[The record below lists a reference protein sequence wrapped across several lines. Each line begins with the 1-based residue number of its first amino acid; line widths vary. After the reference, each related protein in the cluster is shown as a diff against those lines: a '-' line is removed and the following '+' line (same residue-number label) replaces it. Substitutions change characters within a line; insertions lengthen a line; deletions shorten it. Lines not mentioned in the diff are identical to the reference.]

1 MSWLALVV
9 AQQILA
15 QHPTIVTFC
24 EPCGDR
30 VPREPVQ
37 WAGEPVDPA
46 TTYVQTSPE
55 RFDNLAVLLGEP
67 VDGVSPSLR
76 VEAATSDGVLIV
88 PDTIAHPPV
97 AFEPPPVVVVEQT
110 THWGAIA
117 VGCGATSALWL
128 AALRLRRRRHHRPR
142 LG

>member
-30 VPREPVQ
+30 VPREPVT
-37 WAGEPVDPA
+37 WRGEDVDPA
-46 TTYVQTSPE
+46 TTYVQTTPE
-55 RFDNLAVLLGEP
+55 RFDNLAVLLGTP

-76 VEAATSDGVLIV
+76 IESATADGVLIV
-88 PDTIAHPPV
+88 PDTVAHAPLALP
-97 AFEPPPVVVVEQT
+97 PPPVVVVEESN
-110 THWGAIA
+110 HWGAIA
-117 VGCGATSALWL
+117 AGCGATSALWL
-128 AALRLRRRRHHRPR
+128 VALRLRRRRHHRPR